1 VYLETH
7 GGTTLF
13 RMVGIAHAY
22 EPVAAGFDPEKIK
35 IELEK
40 LGEHLN
46 CDIDMELIWIV
57 HNRYAPINRHLL

>member
-22 EPVAAGFDPEKIK
+22 DAEKIK

-57 HNRYAPINRHLL
+57 HNRDAPINRHLL